1 MEARGVEEIDEVLGL
16 ELNPPVVDSNATTT
30 SSSAAAI
37 THAKPS
43 RPGRGKAKVNK
54 FQADDM

>member
-16 ELNPPVVDSNATTT
+16 ELNPPVLDANANTT

-37 THAKPS
+37 THARPS
-43 RPGRGKAKVNK
+43 RPGRGKAKVSK
-54 FQADDM
+54 FQADEV